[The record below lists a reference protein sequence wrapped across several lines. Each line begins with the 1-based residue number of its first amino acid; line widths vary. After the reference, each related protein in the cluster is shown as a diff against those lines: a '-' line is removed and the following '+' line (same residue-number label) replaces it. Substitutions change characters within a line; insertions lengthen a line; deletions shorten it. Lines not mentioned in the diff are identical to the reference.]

1 MTHIVCEMTIHELL
15 RVAASYDKDEIH
27 LSPQQLD
34 QLLHDLHAR
43 ASRQLVN
50 GAELIFGTVT
60 VIKCVDNATAIHLR
74 SKAFSHKRRVN
85 RDAPFLPAGASVGMA
100 LAAGAA

>member
-1 MTHIVCEMTIHELL
+1 MTHIVCEMNIHELL

-27 LSPQQLD
+27 LSSQQLD
-34 QLLHDLHAR
+34 QLLNDLHAR
-43 ASRQLVN
+43 ASSQLVN

-60 VIKCVDNATAIHLR
+60 VIKCVDSATAIHLKA
-74 SKAFSHKRRVN
+74 KAFSHKRRVN
-85 RDAPFLPAGASVGMA
+85 WAAPSLPAAASAGMV

>member
-1 MTHIVCEMTIHELL
+1 MTHVVCELNIHELL

-27 LSPQQLD
+27 LSSHQLD
-34 QLLHDLHAR
+34 QLLNDLHAR
-43 ASRQLVN
+43 ASSQLVD

-60 VIKCVDNATAIHLR
+60 VIKCADSATAIHLR
-74 SKAFSHKRRVN
+74 LKAFSHKRRPSWA
-85 RDAPFLPAGASVGMA
+85 APSLPAAAPARMA